1 MPPSRHT
8 KTTRSSRPAAAAHP
22 SPTAAVRQVADA
34 LCRAAAECAHQHD
47 RFARLLEE
55 ESSLAAEELAVQEIC
70 GMCDH
75 SLAELAAEFERHAG
89 SAGPEESP
97 AWWRQATALWQA
109 SRDYS
114 RRHRLCD
121 EMTRRLRGR
130 HTPQELWQL
139 EIEFELEASAL
150 LGLRQACDA
159 YRQARG

>member
-1 MPPSRHT
+1 MPTSKRT
-8 KTTRSSRPAAAAHP
+8 QNTRSRQP
-22 SPTAAVRQVADA
+22 SDTPELAPLDAIRRVADA
-34 LCRAAAECAHQHD
+34 LCRAASECAHQHD

-55 ESSLAAEELAVQEIC
+55 ESSLPAEELAVQEIC

-75 SLAELAAEFERHAG
+75 SIAELAAEYERNASG
-89 SAGPEESP
+89 VQPPEQTE
-97 AWWRQATALWQA
+97 WWRRANALWQA
-109 SRDYS
+109 SRDYA

-121 EMTRRLRGR
+121 EMTRQLRGK

-159 YRQARG
+159 YRKARA